1 MSAKTKYPTKTV
13 NINGT
18 DYQCKGFAYDGCHKI
33 YLCMNDNDIN
43 EAKNMGYD
51 ICDVDVLW
59 TCYEDSCSLRF
70 IDTWKLDCIV
80 PQFEETVTINGH
92 IIYTYM

>member
-70 IDTWKLDCIV
+70 IDTWELDCIV